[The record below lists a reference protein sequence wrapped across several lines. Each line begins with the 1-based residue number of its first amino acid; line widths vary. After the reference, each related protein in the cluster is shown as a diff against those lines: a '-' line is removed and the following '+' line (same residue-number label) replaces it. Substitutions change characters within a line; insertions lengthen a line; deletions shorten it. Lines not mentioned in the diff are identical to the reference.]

1 MAKKKLKSPDANLR
15 ILSIAYAS
23 GRIDRKT
30 YTRLRTQQL
39 GALEFNK
46 PMPPLPDNL
55 MEIVIPTVKVDASMV
70 DVKHPRTK
78 QYWLYVGVALL
89 VLGIGLGALWNAKLI
104 PGSQPAKPVQVR
116 QLEPRDYAQRLLDT
130 LDWNDRDINAF
141 LRIWGTRTDAA
152 KSAARNSRWYLSLE
166 NEIIKRINK
175 SRLKLERD
183 PDLQA
188 EQRELARLNRFYGQ
202 LTSN

>member
-1 MAKKKLKSPDANLR
+1 MAKRKLKSPDTNLR

-46 PMPPLPDNL
+46 PIPQLPENL
-55 MEIVIPTVKVDASMV
+55 KKIIIPTVKVDASTV
-70 DVKHPRTK
+70 DVKQPRTK
-78 QYWLYVGVALL
+78 LYWLYSTVALL
-89 VLGIGLGALWNAKLI
+89 IVGAGLGVLWYAELI
-104 PGSQPAKPVQVR
+104 PGSQATKPVQVR
-116 QLEPRDYAQRLLDT
+116 QLEPRDYAQRLLVSP
-130 LDWNDRDINAF
+130 DWNDRDINAF
-141 LRIWGTRTDAA
+141 LRVWGTRTEAA

-183 PDLQA
+183 PDLQI

-202 LTSN
+202 LTTN